1 MLAANP
7 TDLRRRIA
15 RRARELARGDFERY
29 LAELRDQLTKGYIGQ
44 EELDTWSPTTH
55 KEN

>member
-29 LAELRDQLTKGYIGQ
+29 LAELRDQLIEGNVGQ
-44 EELDTWSPTTH
+44 DELDTWSPTMN